1 MQKIT
6 LNNAQLK
13 QIFEV
18 AQSCISKDAARP
30 LLQFAKVRVEG
41 KHLSVVSCNGYQL
54 ARMKTD
60 LSEDCGEAF
69 DFYFQPFKLPKGTTG
84 AEIEKT
90 EGAVEITLT
99 CSKWNLTYRIPQPQ
113 GDFVDADKIFPQ
125 TDASLTVALNA
136 SMLIEAL
143 KPFTKT
149 GNRHNYVRLN
159 FVKAGEGINKTS
171 PVVLSY
177 YHDGENIETL
187 VLPIR
192 EA

>member
-1 MQKIT
+1 MQKIK
-6 LNNAQLK
+6 LSSKEIK

-18 AQSCISKDAARP
+18 AQSCISGNASRP
-30 LLQFAKVRVEG
+30 LLQYAKASVEG
-41 KHLSVVSCNGYQL
+41 KQLTVISCNGYKL
-54 ARMKTD
+54 ARLTTE
-60 LSEDCGEAF
+60 LSEDCGEVF

-90 EGAVEITLT
+90 DDAVEITLA
-99 CSKWNLTYRIPQPQ
+99 CEKWNLAYTVPQPQ
-113 GDFVDADKIFPQ
+113 GDYVNADKIFPQ

-149 GNRHNYVRLN
+149 SNRNNYVQLN
-159 FVKAGEGINKTS
+159 FVKGEGISKTS

-177 YHDGENIETL
+177 FHDKEKIETV